1 MLTVDQINAL
11 SKRVE
16 ELKGYLGVEQK
27 RMEIAE
33 DEKLTQ
39 DPEFWNDPK
48 EAEKV
53 MKRMRTKKSWVQAY
67 DDCASAVDDLVGAL
81 RIHEGRGGGGVRGGQ
96 GIPSREHFGRGVR
109 IQKHAQCRGGWVEC
123 RDANHVWGRRDRKL
137 RLGVHAH
144 ADVPHVRR
152 QKRIQGQGT

>member
-39 DPEFWNDPK
+39 DPEFWGDPK

-67 DDCASAVDDLVGAL
+67 DNCASSVEDLSVLYEFMKAGEAQESEVDKAFEAASTAVEELEFKNMLSAEEDSLNAVMQITSGAGGTAPHP
-81 RIHEGRGGGGVRGGQ
+81 RGRGRGGTDSCCAGAAARH
-96 GIPSREHFGRGVR
+96 S
-109 IQKHAQCRGGWVEC
+109 
-123 RDANHVWGRRDRKL
+123 
-137 RLGVHAH
+137 
-144 ADVPHVRR
+144 
-152 QKRIQGQGT
+152 

>member
-48 EAEKV
+48 GAEKV

-67 DDCASAVDDLVGAL
+67 DRCASAVDDLSVLYEFMKVAGST
-81 RIHEGRGGGGVRGGQ
+81 RMV
-96 GIPSREHFGRGVR
+96 SVWWC
-109 IQKHAQCRGGWVEC
+109 IQSQNWWVWIWTIASVMELLLK
-123 RDANHVWGRRDRKL
+123 KL
-137 RLGVHAH
+137 QRL
-144 ADVPHVRR
+144 
-152 QKRIQGQGT
+152 

>member
-48 EAEKV
+48 GAEKV

-67 DDCASAVDDLVGAL
+67 DRCASAVDDLSVLYEFMKAGEEEESEVDKAF
-81 RIHEGRGGGGVRGGQ
+81 ESATTAV
-96 GIPSREHFGRGVR
+96 
-109 IQKHAQCRGGWVEC
+109 
-123 RDANHVWGRRDRKL
+123 
-137 RLGVHAH
+137 
-144 ADVPHVRR
+144 
-152 QKRIQGQGT
+152 

>member
-39 DPEFWNDPK
+39 DPSFGTTPK
-48 EAEKV
+48 GR
-53 MKRMRTKKSWVQAY
+53 KRS
-67 DDCASAVDDLVGAL
+67 
-81 RIHEGRGGGGVRGGQ
+81 
-96 GIPSREHFGRGVR
+96 
-109 IQKHAQCRGGWVEC
+109 
-123 RDANHVWGRRDRKL
+123 
-137 RLGVHAH
+137 
-144 ADVPHVRR
+144 
-152 QKRIQGQGT
+152 